1 MRLRFGRLASTA
13 LLLALASASAGASA
27 TRPAVALTASPAHVE
42 LSGAKRATVR
52 VTNAGTERVAVDVGR
67 AGFALDLRGKPKIV
81 ARERSRRS
89 AADWLSIRPR
99 TLRMGPGA
107 SAAVTI
113 ASRLP
118 SRVEPGDHDA
128 LLLLTSRR
136 RVKGGVAVRMRL
148 GVVVVVRAPG
158 TIVRRHEA
166 RGLSVVRYGSRR
178 VLELM
183 VANRG
188 NVTES
193 FTSKRS
199 VLSLFRGGRRLA
211 RLTAVPRDLRPG
223 TDGVL
228 QFRYAG
234 AVRGRVSGVADVS
247 SESGRHIVRRFR
259 VRL

>member
-1 MRLRFGRLASTA
+1 MRLPRGRLTFAA
-13 LLLALASASAGASA
+13 LVLALASASAGASA
-27 TRPAVALTASPAHVE
+27 SRPRVALSASPAHVE
-42 LSGAKRATVR
+42 LAGSARTTVR
-52 VTNAGTERVAVDVGR
+52 IRNSGGERVALDVTG
-67 AGFALDLRGKPKIV
+67 AGFALDLRGKPRIV
-81 ARERSRRS
+81 VRGHSRRS
-89 AADWLSIRPR
+89 AAHWLSIRPR
-99 TLRMGPGA
+99 TLRMAPGA
-107 SAAVTI
+107 SADVTI

-136 RVKGGVAVRMRL
+136 RVRGGVAVRMRL

-158 TIVRRHEA
+158 TIVRRLEA
-166 RGLSVVRYGSRR
+166 RGVSVVRYGRRR

-199 VLSLFRGGRRLA
+199 VLSVFRGGRRLA

-223 TDGVL
+223 TNGVL
-228 QFRYAG
+228 QFRYRG
-234 AVRGRVSGVADVS
+234 SVRGRVSVAADVS